1 MGDTKLLPC
10 PFCGG
15 EAVSENYVIEAAA
28 FCKQCRAKII
38 RSHGARDDNGLP
50 EAIAAWNTRPA
61 LLAAAK
67 YEEANPLGGP
77 ATMLEAAARRIRAG
91 EDFHEVLADYAL
103 LARQEGEGWLPIES
117 APKKGRVMLYDADR
131 IPSILIAHW
140 RHGAWWGD
148 MTNSGRSI
156 VWRDATHWRTL
167 PAPPAARSGGG
178 G

>member
-1 MGDTKLLPC
+1 MTADIARLSAALNDLSNTWKEQIDVDPTNAYDEGYSTAKHECFTSMIALLKL
-10 PFCGG
+10 
-15 EAVSENYVIEAAA
+15 
-28 FCKQCRAKII
+28 
-38 RSHGARDDNGLP
+38 HG
-50 EAIAAWNTRPA
+50 PA

-91 EDFHEVLADYAL
+91 EDFHEVLADYGL
-103 LARQEGEGWLPIES
+103 LARQEGEDWLPIES

-178 G
+178 GGG

>member
-50 EAIAAWNTRPA
+50 EAIAAWNARP
-61 LLAAAK
+61 
-67 YEEANPLGGP
+67 
-77 ATMLEAAARRIRAG
+77 
-91 EDFHEVLADYAL
+91 AL
-103 LARQEGEGWLPIES
+103 LARQEGEDAERYRWLRAEHAVNSPLAHVCWKQDYNRQCGDWVNTAS
-117 APKKGRVMLYDADR
+117 PDSLDAAID
-131 IPSILIAHW
+131 
-140 RHGAWWGD
+140 
-148 MTNSGRSI
+148 
-156 VWRDATHWRTL
+156 
-167 PAPPAARSGGG
+167 AARSGGG